1 MVLLPVIH
9 AMGGSERCLL
19 LLATKIGLSGAPLL
33 PLACEKLRNA
43 GLQPCDPE
51 HERRSPWLTGRA
63 VGL

>member
-19 LLATKIGLSGAPLL
+19 LLATKIGLSAAPLL

-43 GLQPCDPE
+43 GYSLATLVTG
-51 HERRSPWLTGRA
+51 SPARA
-63 VGL
+63 